1 MSTRKA
7 PTAPQQVRS
16 QAREQPRKHVRNQVR
31 IGGGLWR
38 GRKLDFPAVAGLRPT
53 PDRVRE
59 TLFNWLAPV
68 TPGCRC
74 LDLYAGSGALG
85 FEAASRGAAEVV
97 LVERDAHVAKSL
109 RDNQQRLEATQ
120 IQIVQADALQ
130 FLKGTPR
137 PFDVVLIDP
146 PFGQGLLEA
155 ALAAFA
161 QGGWLAPSAWIYLE
175 AERALTSEALS
186 ALLPEGFELYRSKV
200 AGQVGYHLARR
211 L

>member
-7 PTAPQQVRS
+7 PPAPQQERS
-16 QAREQPRKHVRNQVR
+16 QAHKQLRNQVR
-31 IGGGLWR
+31 IGGGQWR
-38 GRKLDFPAVAGLRPT
+38 GRKLDFPAITGVRPT

-109 RDNQQRLEATQ
+109 REHQQRLEATQ
-120 IQIVQADALQ
+120 MQIVQADALQ
-130 FLKGTPR
+130 YLQGTPR

-155 ALAAFA
+155 ALAALATFA

-175 AERALTSEALS
+175 AERALTVADLS

>member
-7 PTAPQQVRS
+7 PPAPQQERS
-16 QAREQPRKHVRNQVR
+16 QAREQARKQLRNQVR
-31 IGGGLWR
+31 IGGGQWR
-38 GRKLDFPAVAGLRPT
+38 GRKLDFPAVTGVRPT

-109 RDNQQRLEATQ
+109 REHQRRLEATQ
-120 IQIVQADALQ
+120 MQIVQADALQ
-130 FLKGTPR
+130 FLRGTPR

-155 ALAAFA
+155 TLAALAE
-161 QGGWLAPSAWIYLE
+161 GWLAPSAWIYLE
-175 AERALTSEALS
+175 AELALTSTALS